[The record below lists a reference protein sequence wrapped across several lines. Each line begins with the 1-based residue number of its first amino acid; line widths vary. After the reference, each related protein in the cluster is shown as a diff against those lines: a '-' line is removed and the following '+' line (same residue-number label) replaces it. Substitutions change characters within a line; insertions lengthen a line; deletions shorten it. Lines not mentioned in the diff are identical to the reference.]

1 MAASYTSVLIVQ
13 RQKALNSVS
22 RYNVTWD
29 ASQSLAELLRL
40 EVDIASYAVPGS
52 GATKDTVQLRLQIL
66 LNRIGLL
73 KDGQVDAVLEREP
86 ALRGAVTRLA
96 RASTRIQSLAD
107 NLDQPNSVREVLR
120 ILLPLNRDMTR
131 LAATA
136 DALGADRVASD
147 QRTLSR
153 IHWTFS
159 GLLGALITCAAGLV
173 VILLRQN
180 ELLGRA
186 QTDLRN
192 LAISLEATG
201 QDLKRQNLTLQQRDR
216 DLGVQNERFNAALN
230 NMSQGLCMADAAM
243 QVTVFNQRFVEL
255 FALPPA
261 MADMG
266 CSISDL
272 IGAAGQASA
281 TQALFLKSIMERQL
295 ACAASRQSVEFVC
308 EDENGRALAV
318 LHRPMP
324 GNGWI
329 ATYEDVTERRRIEA
343 QVRHLAHHDPVT
355 GLPNRVLLRE
365 RLESALR
372 RKTKDGL
379 NVAVLLLDLDMF
391 KEVNDTLG
399 HPAGDALLQAVGRRL
414 SSVVRSDGVVARL
427 GGDEFAVLQ
436 SLTGGRSQGGLL
448 AERIVQV
455 VGTPFEI
462 EGHRIEIT
470 ASVGVAVAPDD
481 GTSPDQLIKSADMAL
496 YRAKAEGRATHR
508 FFEADME
515 AALQERRLLAAAL
528 REALAHGDFELYY
541 QPIVMLASLKPI
553 GFEALIRWKHR
564 EHGAIPPARFIAL
577 AEEIGAIDAIG
588 EWTLRQ
594 ACRDCADWPSD
605 MRVAVNLSPR
615 QFGTSNLVKMT
626 ENALHAAAL
635 APTRLELE
643 ITESVL
649 LQDNDANIATL
660 FSLRALGVRIALDD
674 FGTGYSSL
682 SYLRRFP
689 FDKIKVDQSFVRD
702 MLSNADSLAIVQ
714 SIADLAPKL
723 GMRTTAEGVETEGD
737 LIQVRKA
744 GCIEGQGYYFGRPM
758 RRIDVLPY
766 LSSVARAAIGNDAS
780 CLVDCAISPA
790 LQQSRDLETMSNV
803 AV

>member
-1 MAASYTSVLIVQ
+1 M
-13 RQKALNSVS
+13 
-22 RYNVTWD
+22 
-29 ASQSLAELLRL
+29 AELLRL
-40 EVDIASYAVPGS
+40 EVDVASYAVPGS
-52 GATKDTVQLRLQIL
+52 GVNKDMVQLRLQIL

-86 ALRGAVTRLA
+86 VLRGVVDQLA
-96 RASTRIQSLAD
+96 QTSSHIQALAAD
-107 NLDQPNSVREVLR
+107 IDRPSSVRAMLQ
-120 ILLPLNRDMTR
+120 ILLPINRNMTR

-136 DALGADRVASD
+136 DALGADRVAAD

-159 GLLGALITCAAGLV
+159 SLLGGLITCAVGLV
-173 VILLRQN
+173 LILLRQN

-192 LAISLEATG
+192 LAVSLEATG
-201 QDLKRQNLTLQQRDR
+201 QDLKRQNLMLHQRDR
-216 DLGVQNERFNAALN
+216 DLGIQNERFNAALN

-243 QVTVFNQRFVEL
+243 QVTIFNQRFVEL
-255 FALPPA
+255 FALPPT
-261 MADMG
+261 MTEQG

-272 IGAAGQASA
+272 IKAAGQTS
-281 TQALFLKSIMERQL
+281 TKQALFLKSIMERQL
-295 ACAASRQSVEFVC
+295 ACTANRQSVDFVY
-308 EDENGRALAV
+308 EDDHGRALAV

-324 GNGWI
+324 GSGWI

-343 QVRHLAHHDPVT
+343 QVHHLAHHDPVT

-365 RLESALR
+365 RLETALQR
-372 RKTKDGL
+372 DTEAGM
-379 NVAVLLLDLDMF
+379 NVAVFLLDLDMF

-414 SSVVRSDGVVARL
+414 TSVVRSDGVVARL

-436 SLTGGRSQGGLL
+436 LLARGRPQSGLL
-448 AERIVQV
+448 AERIVQI

-462 EGHRIEIT
+462 DGQRIEIT
-470 ASVGVAVAPDD
+470 ASVGVAVAPED

-496 YRAKAEGRATHR
+496 YRAKAEGRATYR
-508 FFEADME
+508 FFEANME
-515 AALQERRLLAAAL
+515 TALQERRSMAAAL
-528 REALAHGDFELYY
+528 REALVQGDFELYY
-541 QPIVMLASLKPI
+541 QPIVLLANLKPV

-564 EHGAIPPARFIAL
+564 EYGVIPPVRFIPL
-577 AEEIGAIDAIG
+577 AEEIGLIDAIG
-588 EWTLRQ
+588 EWTLQQ
-594 ACRDCADWPSD
+594 ACRDCADWPCD

-615 QFGTSNLVKMT
+615 QFGTSNLVEMT
-626 ENALHAAAL
+626 KSALHAANL

-649 LQDNDANIATL
+649 LQDNEANIATL

-702 MLSNADSLAIVQ
+702 MVSNAESLAIVQ

-758 RRIDVLPY
+758 RRVDMLPY
-766 LSSVARAAIGNDAS
+766 LSTVGIAAIRNNTGGLAH
-780 CLVDCAISPA
+780 LGIP
-790 LQQSRDLETMSNV
+790 QQTDDLEALSSVVVLT
-803 AV
+803 

>member
-1 MAASYTSVLIVQ
+1 MAASYTSVLVVQ

-52 GATKDTVQLRLQIL
+52 GASKDTVQLRLQIL

-86 ALRGAVTRLA
+86 ALRGAVTQLA

-107 NLDQPNSVREVLR
+107 HLDQPNSVREILR

-136 DALGADRVASD
+136 DALGADRVAAD

-192 LAISLEATG
+192 LALNLEATG
-201 QDLKRQNLTLQQRDR
+201 QDLKRQNLALHQRDR

-230 NMSQGLCMADAAM
+230 NMSQGLCMADATM

-255 FALPPA
+255 FALSPA
-261 MADMG
+261 MANLG

-272 IGAAGQASA
+272 IGAAGQTSA
-281 TQALFLKSIMERQL
+281 TQPSFLKSIMERQL
-295 ACAASRQSVEFVC
+295 ACAASRQSVEFVS

-343 QVRHLAHHDPVT
+343 QVHHLAHHDPVT

-365 RLESALR
+365 RLELALR
-372 RKTKDGL
+372 RKAKDGL

-436 SLTGGRSQGGLL
+436 LLTGGRSQSGVL

-462 EGHRIEIT
+462 ESHRIEIT

-515 AALQERRLLAAAL
+515 AALQERRSMAAAL
-528 REALAHGDFELYY
+528 REALAQGDFELYY
-541 QPIVMLASLKPI
+541 QPIVMLTSLKPI

-564 EHGAIPPARFIAL
+564 EHGVVPPARFIPL

-594 ACRDCADWPSD
+594 ACRDCADWPCD

-615 QFGTSNLVKMT
+615 QFGTSNLVEMT
-626 ENALHAAAL
+626 ENALQAAAL
-635 APTRLELE
+635 APIRLELE

-702 MLSNADSLAIVQ
+702 MVGNADSLAIVQ

-758 RRIDVLPY
+758 RRVDVFPY
-766 LSSVARAAIGNDAS
+766 LSSVAASTGSDAS
-780 CLVDCAISPA
+780 CLVDSAIPPA
-790 LQQSRDLETMSNV
+790 FQQSRNFETMSSV